1 MATTYA
7 KEGVPDEK
15 IKLLLDRWSSDSY
28 LRYIRV

>member
-1 MATTYA
+1 MVTTYT

-15 IKLLLDRWSSDSY
+15 IKLLDRWSSDSY